1 MKALTQVIRKYP
13 LSVLCIILI
22 WYLSLF
28 FIPFK
33 TPLND
38 VRFIDK
44 WTHFVMYGGTCSV
57 IWWEYLRCHR
67 VLNGRKLL
75 LWAWVAPVLMSG
87 LLELIQAY
95 CTTNRQGEWLD
106 FAANTTGVTIGA
118 LIGWGMKWSGL
129 VKVRKA

>member
-1 MKALTQVIRKYP
+1 M
-13 LSVLCIILI
+13 
-22 WYLSLF
+22 
-28 FIPFK
+28 
-33 TPLND
+33 
-38 VRFIDK
+38 
-44 WTHFVMYGGTCSV
+44 
-57 IWWEYLRCHR
+57 
-67 VLNGRKLL
+67 LNGRKLL

-129 VKVRKA
+129 VKAKRA